1 MTDASRPRPPALS
14 RRHFLAA
21 ASATPALQGARV
33 KPERAAELARAWNAD
48 RDMIGLLTRRW
59 SDVETALQRRT
70 GSLDFAAAA
79 ARGDA
84 GACEMIAIEKRLPA
98 LFDVAGAAADHIAR
112 LPCRTVSDALA
123 KLQVGIRIVALE
135 DTDPTAWTLL
145 HEGYE
150 DLADF
155 LGPLADG

>member
-1 MTDASRPRPPALS
+1 MADASRPPLPVS
-14 RRHFLAA
+14 RRTFLIA
-21 ASATPALQGARV
+21 ASAAPALHSAAGGAQGV
-33 KPERAAELARAWNAD
+33 AELAKAWNAD
-48 RDMIGLLTRRW
+48 RDLIALLARRW
-59 SDVETALQRRT
+59 SDLETALQRRT
-70 GSLDFAAAA
+70 SSLDFNAAAA
-79 ARGDA
+79 AGDA
-84 GACEMIAIEKRLPA
+84 GACEMIAIDSRLPA
-98 LFDVAGAAADHIAR
+98 LFDSAEAAADHIAR

-123 KLQVGIRIVALE
+123 KLQVGIRIVGPE

>member
-33 KPERAAELARAWNAD
+33 QPERAA
-48 RDMIGLLTRRW
+48 
-59 SDVETALQRRT
+59 
-70 GSLDFAAAA
+70 
-79 ARGDA
+79 
-84 GACEMIAIEKRLPA
+84 
-98 LFDVAGAAADHIAR
+98 
-112 LPCRTVSDALA
+112 VSDALA
-123 KLQVGIRIVALE
+123 KLQVGIRIVGPE
-135 DTDPTAWTLL
+135 DTDPTAWMLL